1 MIKPR
6 LKIKKLC
13 NVKTPIR
20 ATKYSGCLD
29 FYIPEYDE
37 GLVDTLNK
45 QNGVLVDKEKNTIQL
60 APHGK
65 VLIPSG
71 LKVHFSK
78 KYRLVFK
85 NKSGIAFKLQLLI
98 GACVVESDYREE
110 VFYNLINTSSKEQ
123 TIQFGQKIIQGE
135 LEPILYS
142 KIIECKTE
150 TELFG
155 KSKSN
160 RKGGFGST
168 GLK

>member
-1 MIKPR
+1 MIKPK

-13 NVKTPIR
+13 EVKTPIR
-20 ATKYSGCLD
+20 STKYSGCLD
-29 FYIPEYDE
+29 FYVPEYSESLALALKEQKDI
-37 GLVDTLNK
+37 LVEEHN
-45 QNGVLVDKEKNTIQL
+45 IYI

-98 GACVVESDYREE
+98 GACVVESDYRQEM
-110 VFYNLINTSSKEQ
+110 FYNLINTSGKTQ
-123 TIQFGQKIIQGE
+123 AIQFGQKIIQGE

-142 KIIECKTE
+142 KVVECKTE